1 MNYSD
6 ALPEKK
12 FVPNVVIRIGGATYF
27 SIRQPD
33 SGLTVP
39 AQNNGLV
46 TSLSLNPSVVDPF
59 RPSVA
64 INSNSFKLI
73 DRNNAVTTLFNGNLE
88 LFQGELCEIWLGRV
102 NVGMPFSDYFKVT
115 DTYINKVSRADG
127 SYSFSTQEVKD
138 RLNKDVF
145 SEQNK
150 LGASIIPATTT
161 ITLQSPPAS
170 SSGLIKINNEF
181 ISYTGV
187 SGNQITGCIRGEQ
200 GSTAANHNFGDDVFF
215 CQVVS
220 GNPIDLLLKLL
231 ISPAGGGPYSVL
243 SDGAN
248 IDQTLVDVA
257 EFEEIRDEYFTG
269 QTFNFILYQI
279 DNLKTFIE
287 QELLSPAGIRL
298 RSNLNSKIGLG
309 ILNKPVINLD
319 APDLDDDQ
327 LTRRPVYSVDETKIV
342 NHLNIQWGFDWPS
355 EKFTKISTF
364 IDSPSVA
371 SFGDRKAVNLNFKG
385 ITTQAVVDEI
395 AKNYFLR
402 FAYPKP
408 LIDTSAHMSASGWGL
423 LEKPT
428 LVSDQI
434 PTQAGDLNFI
444 DSVEVLQRAINY
456 QTGDVRF
463 QLSCTQ
469 FTGLRVCFIAP
480 SDTIVSF
487 ADQKTVNVG
496 AGRGTQ
502 YRVGW
507 KMRLY
512 DNTTRNW
519 LADPINTIASIS
531 GDTITFLNNWTTT
544 LVNNAQKITFAD
556 YDDVTDQ
563 QKRFCFISDDGNNF
577 TDGLPSYLISY

>member
-1 MNYSD
+1 MNYAE
-6 ALPEKK
+6 ALPDKK
-12 FVPNVVIRIGGATYF
+12 YIPNVVIRFASTYF

-39 AQNNGLV
+39 ATTVGLV
-46 TSLSLNPSVVDPF
+46 TSLSLNPSTVDPF

-64 INSNSFKLI
+64 INTNSFKLI
-73 DRNNAVTTLFNGNLE
+73 DRGDAVTALFNGNTE

-102 NVGMPFSDYFKVT
+102 GVGMPFSDYLKLT
-115 DTYINKVSRADG
+115 DTYIHKVSRADG

-150 LGASIIPATTT
+150 LGASILPATTA
-161 ITLQSPPAS
+161 ITLQSPPAN

-187 SGNQITGCIRGEQ
+187 SGNQITGCIRGEE
-200 GSTAANHNFGDDVFF
+200 GSTPASHDFGDDVFF
-215 CQVVS
+215 CEVVS
-220 GNPIDLLLKLL
+220 GNPIDLLLQLL

-243 SDGAN
+243 NDGAN
-248 IDQTLVDVA
+248 IDDALVDVA
-257 EFEEIRDEYFTG
+257 EFEKIRDEFFVG
-269 QTFNFILYQI
+269 QTYDFILYQV
-279 DNLKTFIE
+279 DNLKAFIE
-287 QELLSPAGIRL
+287 QEILSPAGIRL

-309 ILNKPVINLD
+309 ILNKPVINID

-327 LTRRPVYSVDETKIV
+327 LTKRPTYSVDETKIV
-342 NHLNIQWGFDWPS
+342 NHLNIQWGYDWPT
-355 EKFTKISTF
+355 EKFTKITTYN
-364 IDSPSVA
+364 DAASVA

-385 ITTQAVVDEI
+385 VTTQADVDEI
-395 AKNYFLR
+395 AANYFLR

-408 LIDTSAHMSASGWGL
+408 LIDTNAHLSASGWGL

-428 LVSDQI
+428 LYSNQV
-434 PTQAGDLNFI
+434 PTSAGNLNFG
-444 DSVEVLQRAINY
+444 DSVEILQKAINY

-463 QLSCTQ
+463 QLSFTQ

-480 SDTIVSF
+480 SDTILTF
-487 ADQKTVNVG
+487 TDQKTVNVG
-496 AGRGTQ
+496 AGRGSQ

-507 KMRLY
+507 VMRLY
-512 DNTTRNW
+512 DNTTRDW
-519 LADPINTIASIS
+519 TADPLNTITGIS
-531 GDTITFLNNWTTT
+531 GDTLTFQNNWTTT
-544 LVNNAQKITFAD
+544 LVNSQFKVTFAD

-563 QKRFCFISDDGNNF
+563 QKRFCFISDNGNTF
-577 TDGLPSYLISY
+577 SDGLPSYLISY

>member
-1 MNYSD
+1 MTYSEE
-6 ALPEKK
+6 LIEKK
-12 FVPNVVIRIGGATYF
+12 YVPNVIIRIGGATYF

-39 AQNNGLV
+39 VQNNGLV
-46 TSLSLNPSVVDPF
+46 TSLSLNPSTVDPF

-73 DRNNAVTTLFNGNLE
+73 DRNNVVTALFNGNLE
-88 LFQGELCEIWLGRV
+88 
-102 NVGMPFSDYFKVT
+102 
-115 DTYINKVSRADG
+115 
-127 SYSFSTQEVKD
+127 
-138 RLNKDVF
+138 
-145 SEQNK
+145 
-150 LGASIIPATTT
+150 
-161 ITLQSPPAS
+161 PPAN
-170 SSGLIKINNEF
+170 SSGLIKIGNEF

-200 GSTAANHNFGDDVFF
+200 GSTAANHDFGDDVFF
-215 CQVVS
+215 CEVVS

-243 SDGAN
+243 DDGGN
-248 IDQTLVDVA
+248 IDQALIDVT
-257 EFEEIRDEYFTG
+257 EFETIRDEYFVG
-269 QTFNFILYQI
+269 QTFDFILYQV

-287 QELLSPAGIRL
+287 QEILSPAGIRL

-355 EKFTKISTF
+355 EKFTKITTYN
-364 IDSPSVA
+364 DAASVA

-385 ITTQAVVDEI
+385 VTTQADVDEI

-428 LVSDQI
+428 LYSDQI
-434 PTQAGDLNFI
+434 PTDAGDLNFG
-444 DSVEVLQRAINY
+444 DSVEVLQKAINY

-463 QLSCTQ
+463 QLSFTQ

-480 SDTIVSF
+480 SDTILTF
-487 ADQKTVNVG
+487 TNQKTVNVG
-496 AGRGTQ
+496 AGRGSQ

-512 DNTTRNW
+512 SNTTRNW
-519 LADPINTIASIS
+519 LADPINTIVGIS
-531 GDTITFLNNWTTT
+531 GDTITFENNWTTT
-544 LVNNAQKITFAD
+544 LVNGAQKITFAD

-563 QKRFCFISDDGNNF
+563 QKRFCFISDNGNTF
-577 TDGLPSYLISY
+577 SDGLPSYLISY

>member
-1 MNYSD
+1 MTYSEE
-6 ALPEKK
+6 LIEKK
-12 FVPNVVIRIGGATYF
+12 YVPNVIIRIGGTTYF

-46 TSLSLNPSVVDPF
+46 TSLSLNPSTVDPF

-73 DRNNAVTTLFNGNLE
+73 DRNNVVTALFNGNIE

-102 NVGMPFSDYFKVT
+102 NVGMDFSEYLKVT
-115 DTYINKVSRADG
+115 DTFIHKVSRADG

-150 LGASIIPATTT
+150 LG
-161 ITLQSPPAS
+161 TLQSPPAN

-187 SGNQITGCIRGEQ
+187 SGNQITGCIRGEE
-200 GSTAANHNFGDDVFF
+200 GSIAANHDFGDDVFF
-215 CQVVS
+215 CEVVS

-243 SDGAN
+243 DDGAN
-248 IDQTLVDVA
+248 IDQTLIDVD
-257 EFEEIRDEYFTG
+257 EFEALRDEYFVG
-269 QTFNFILYQI
+269 QTFDFILYQV

-287 QELLSPAGIRL
+287 QEILSPAGIRL

-327 LTRRPVYSVDETKIV
+327 LTRRPAYSVDETKIV

-364 IDSPSVA
+364 NDAASVA

-385 ITTQAVVDEI
+385 VTTQADVDEI

-428 LVSDQI
+428 LYSDQI
-434 PTQAGDLNFI
+434 PTDAGDLNFG
-444 DSVEVLQRAINY
+444 DSVEVLQKAINY

-463 QLSCTQ
+463 QLSFTQ
-469 FTGLRVCFIAP
+469 FTGLRVCFI
-480 SDTIVSF
+480 
-487 ADQKTVNVG
+487 
-496 AGRGTQ
+496 
-502 YRVGW
+502 
-507 KMRLY
+507 
-512 DNTTRNW
+512 
-519 LADPINTIASIS
+519 
-531 GDTITFLNNWTTT
+531 
-544 LVNNAQKITFAD
+544 
-556 YDDVTDQ
+556 
-563 QKRFCFISDDGNNF
+563 
-577 TDGLPSYLISY
+577 

>member
-1 MNYSD
+1 MIYSD

-12 FVPNVVIRIGGATYF
+12 YVPNVVIRIDGTTYF

-33 SGLTVP
+33 SGLSVP
-39 AQNNGLV
+39 SANNGLV
-46 TSLSLNPSVVDPF
+46 TSLSLNPSTVDPF

-73 DRNNAVTTLFNGNLE
+73 DRGDVVTALFGSNPE
-88 LFQGELCEIWLGRV
+88 LFQGKLCEIWLGRV
-102 NVGMPFSDYFKVT
+102 DVGMDFSEYLKVT

-138 RLNKDVF
+138 RLNKDVY
-145 SEQNK
+145 SGQNK

-161 ITLQSPPAS
+161 ITLQSPPANT
-170 SSGLIKINNEF
+170 SGLIKINNEF

-187 SGNQITGCIRGEQ
+187 SGSQITGCIRGEE
-200 GSTAANHNFGDDVFF
+200 GSTPANHDFGDDVFF
-215 CQVVS
+215 CEVVS

-231 ISPAGGGPYSVL
+231 VSPAGGGPYSVL
-243 SDGAN
+243 DDGAN
-248 IDQTLVDVA
+248 IDENLIDVT
-257 EFEEIRDEYFTG
+257 EFEKIRDEYFTG
-269 QTFNFILYQI
+269 QTYEFILYQI
-279 DNLKTFIE
+279 SDLKTFIE
-287 QELLSPAGIRL
+287 QELLSPAGVRL

-327 LTRRPVYSVDETKIV
+327 LTKRPVYSVDETKIV
-342 NHLNIQWGFDWPS
+342 NHLNIQWGFDWTT
-355 EKFTKISTF
+355 EKFTKITTF
-364 IDSPSVA
+364 NDAASVA
-371 SFGDRKAVNLNFKG
+371 SFGDRKAVNLNFRG
-385 ITTQAVVDEI
+385 VTTQADVNEI
-395 AKNYFLR
+395 AANYFLR

-408 LIDTSAHMSASGWGL
+408 LIDTSSHMSASGWGL

-428 LVSDQI
+428 LYSNQI
-434 PTQAGDLNFI
+434 PTPAGDLSFG
-444 DSVEVLQRAINY
+444 DSVEVLQKAINY

-463 QLSCTQ
+463 QLSFTQ

-480 SDTIVSF
+480 SDTILSF
-487 ADQKTVNVG
+487 ADQKTVTVG
-496 AGRGTQ
+496 AGRGVQ

-512 DNTTRNW
+512 DNATRNW
-519 LADPINTIASIS
+519 LADPINTIVGIA
-531 GDTITFLNNWTTT
+531 GDVITFENNWTTT

-563 QKRFCFISDDGNNF
+563 QKRFCFISDNGNTF
-577 TDGLPSYLISY
+577 SDGLPSYLISY

>member
-1 MNYSD
+1 MEYAD

-12 FVPNVVIRIGGATYF
+12 YVPNVVISILGNYF

-33 SGLTVP
+33 SGLAVP
-39 AQNNGLV
+39 SANNGLV
-46 TSLSLNPSVVDPF
+46 TSLSLNPSTVDPF

-64 INSNSFKLI
+64 INSNSFRLI
-73 DRNNAVTTLFNGNLE
+73 DRGGVVTSLFNGNPE

-102 NVGMPFSDYFKVT
+102 GVGMNFSEYLKVT
-115 DTYINKVSRADG
+115 DTYVTKISRADG
-127 SYSFSTQEVKD
+127 SYSFSTQEAKD
-138 RLNKDVF
+138 RLNKDVY

-161 ITLQSPPAS
+161 ITLQSPPANT
-170 SSGLIKINNEF
+170 SGLIKINNEF
-181 ISYTGV
+181 ISYSGV
-187 SGNQITGCIRGEQ
+187 SGNQITGCIRGEE
-200 GSTAANHNFGDDVFF
+200 GSTPSNHDLGDDVFF
-215 CQVVS
+215 AEVVS

-243 SDGAN
+243 QDGAN
-248 IDQTLVDVA
+248 LDQSLVDVA
-257 EFEEIRDEYFTG
+257 EFEALRDEYFLG
-269 QTFNFILYQI
+269 QTYDFVLYQI
-279 DNLKTFIE
+279 SNLKTFIE
-287 QELLSPAGIRL
+287 QEILSPAGIRL
-298 RSNLNSKIGLG
+298 RANLNSKIGLG

-342 NHLNIQWGFDWPS
+342 NHLNIQWGYDWPS
-355 EKFTKISTF
+355 EKFTKITTYN
-364 IDSPSVA
+364 DAASVT
-371 SFGDRKAVNLNFKG
+371 SFGDRKAINLNFKG
-385 ITTQAVVDEI
+385 VTTQADVDEI

-408 LIDTSAHMSASGWGL
+408 IIDTSAHMSASAWGL

-428 LVSDQI
+428 LISDQI
-434 PTQAGDLNFI
+434 PTSAGDLNFI
-444 DSVEVLQRAINY
+444 DSVEVLQKAINY

-480 SDTIVSF
+480 SDTILTFSN
-487 ADQKTVNVG
+487 QKTVTVG
-496 AGRGTQ
+496 AGRGAQ

-512 DNTTRNW
+512 DNATRDW
-519 LADPINTIASIS
+519 LADPINTIVGIA
-531 GDTITFLNNWTTT
+531 GDVITFENDWTTT

-556 YDDVTDQ
+556 YDDVSEQ
-563 QKRFCFISDDGNNF
+563 QKRFCFISDNGNTF

>member
-1 MNYSD
+1 MNYAE
-6 ALPEKK
+6 ALPDKK
-12 FVPNVVIRIGGATYF
+12 YIPNVVIRFASTYF

-39 AQNNGLV
+39 ATTVGLV
-46 TSLSLNPSVVDPF
+46 TSLSLNPSTVDPF

-64 INSNSFKLI
+64 INTNSFKLI
-73 DRNNAVTTLFNGNLE
+73 DRGDVVTALFNGNIE

-102 NVGMPFSDYFKVT
+102 GVGMDFADYLKLT
-115 DTYINKVSRADG
+115 DTYIHKVSRADG

-150 LGASIIPATTT
+150 LGASILPATTA
-161 ITLQSPPAS
+161 ITLQSPPAN

-187 SGNQITGCIRGEQ
+187 SGNQITGCIRGEE
-200 GSTAANHNFGDDVFF
+200 GSTPANHSFGDDVFF
-215 CQVVS
+215 CEVVS
-220 GNPIDLLLKLL
+220 GNPIDLLLQLL

-243 SDGAN
+243 DDGAN
-248 IDQTLVDVA
+248 IDDALVDVA
-257 EFEEIRDEYFTG
+257 EFEKIRDEFFLG
-269 QTFNFILYQI
+269 QTYDFILYQV
-279 DNLKTFIE
+279 DNLKAFIE
-287 QELLSPAGIRL
+287 QEILSPAGIRL

-309 ILNKPVINLD
+309 ILNKPVINID

-327 LTRRPVYSVDETKIV
+327 LTKRPTYSVDETKIV
-342 NHLNIQWGFDWPS
+342 NHLNIQWGYDWPT
-355 EKFTKISTF
+355 EKFTKITTYN
-364 IDSPSVA
+364 DAASVA

-385 ITTQAVVDEI
+385 VTTQTDVDEI
-395 AKNYFLR
+395 AANYFLR

-408 LIDTSAHMSASGWGL
+408 LIDTNAHLSASGWGL

-428 LVSDQI
+428 MFSNQV
-434 PTQAGDLNFI
+434 PTSAGDLNFGE
-444 DSVEVLQRAINY
+444 SVEILQKAINY

-463 QLSCTQ
+463 QLSFTQ

-480 SDTIVSF
+480 SDTILTF
-487 ADQKTVNVG
+487 TDQKTVNVG
-496 AGRGTQ
+496 AGRGSQ

-507 KMRLY
+507 VMRLY
-512 DNTTRNW
+512 DNTTRDW
-519 LADPINTIASIS
+519 TGDPLNTITGIS
-531 GDTITFLNNWTTT
+531 GDTLTFQNNWTTT
-544 LVNNAQKITFAD
+544 LVNNQFKVTFAD

-563 QKRFCFISDDGNNF
+563 QKRFCFISDNGNTF
-577 TDGLPSYLISY
+577 SDGLPSYLISY

>member
-1 MNYSD
+1 MEYAD

-12 FVPNVVIRIGGATYF
+12 YVPNVIIRILGNYF

-39 AQNNGLV
+39 SANNGLV
-46 TSLSLNPSVVDPF
+46 TSLSLNPSTVDPF

-73 DRNNAVTTLFNGNLE
+73 DRGGVVTSLFSGNPE

-102 NVGMPFSDYFKVT
+102 GVGMDFSEYLKVT
-115 DTYINKVSRADG
+115 DTYVTKVSRADG
-127 SYSFSTQEVKD
+127 SYSFSTQEAKD
-138 RLNKDVF
+138 RLNKDVY

-161 ITLQSPPAS
+161 ITLQSPPANT
-170 SSGLIKINNEF
+170 SGLIKINNEF
-181 ISYTGV
+181 ISYSGV
-187 SGNQITGCIRGEQ
+187 SGNQITGCIRGEE
-200 GSTAANHNFGDDVFF
+200 GSTPSNHDLGDDVFF
-215 CQVVS
+215 AEVVS

-243 SDGAN
+243 QDGAN
-248 IDQTLVDVA
+248 LDQSLVDVA
-257 EFEEIRDEYFTG
+257 EFELLRDEYFLG
-269 QTFNFILYQI
+269 QTYDFVLYQI
-279 DNLKTFIE
+279 SNLKTFIE
-287 QELLSPAGIRL
+287 QEILSPAGIRL
-298 RSNLNSKIGLG
+298 RSNVNSKIGLG

-327 LTRRPVYSVDETKIV
+327 LTRRPAYSVDETKIV
-342 NHLNIQWGFDWPS
+342 NHLNIQWGYDWPS
-355 EKFTKISTF
+355 EKFTKITTYN
-364 IDSPSVA
+364 DAASVA

-385 ITTQAVVDEI
+385 VTTQADVDEI

-408 LIDTSAHMSASGWGL
+408 IIDTSAHMSASAWEL

-428 LVSDQI
+428 LISDQI
-434 PTQAGDLNFI
+434 PTSAGDLNFI
-444 DSVEVLQRAINY
+444 DSVEVLQKAINY

-463 QLSCTQ
+463 QLSATQ

-480 SDTIVSF
+480 SDTILTF
-487 ADQKTVNVG
+487 TNQKTVTVG
-496 AGRGTQ
+496 AGRGAQ

-512 DNTTRNW
+512 DNVTRDW
-519 LADPINTIASIS
+519 LADPINTIVGIA
-531 GDTITFLNNWTTT
+531 GDVITFENDWTTT

-556 YDDVTDQ
+556 YNSATDQ

>member
-1 MNYSD
+1 MEYAD

-12 FVPNVVIRIGGATYF
+12 YVPNVIIRILGNYF

-39 AQNNGLV
+39 SANTGLV
-46 TSLSLNPSVVDPF
+46 SSLSLNPSTVDPF

-64 INSNSFKLI
+64 INSNSFRLI
-73 DRNNAVTTLFNGNLE
+73 DRGGVVTSLFNGNPE

-102 NVGMPFSDYFKVT
+102 GVGMDFSEYLKVT
-115 DTYINKVSRADG
+115 DTYVTKVSRADG
-127 SYSFSTQEVKD
+127 SYSFSTQEAKD
-138 RLNKDVF
+138 RLNKDVY

-161 ITLQSPPAS
+161 ITLQSPPANT
-170 SSGLIKINNEF
+170 SGLIKINNEF
-181 ISYTGV
+181 ISYSGV
-187 SGNQITGCIRGEQ
+187 SGNQITGCIRGEE
-200 GSTAANHNFGDDVFF
+200 GSTPSNHDLGDDVFF
-215 CQVVS
+215 AEVVS

-243 SDGAN
+243 QDGAN
-248 IDQTLVDVA
+248 LDQSLVDVA
-257 EFEEIRDEYFTG
+257 EFEALRDEYFLG
-269 QTFNFILYQI
+269 QTYDFVLYQI
-279 DNLKTFIE
+279 SNLKTFIE
-287 QELLSPAGIRL
+287 QEILSPAGIRL
-298 RSNLNSKIGLG
+298 RANLNSKIGLG

-327 LTRRPVYSVDETKIV
+327 LTRRPAYSVDETKIV
-342 NHLNIQWGFDWPS
+342 NHLNIQWGYDWPS
-355 EKFTKISTF
+355 EKFTKITTYN
-364 IDSPSVA
+364 DAASVA
-371 SFGDRKAVNLNFKG
+371 SFGDRKAINLNFKG
-385 ITTQAVVDEI
+385 VTTQADVDEI

-408 LIDTSAHMSASGWGL
+408 IIDTSAHMSASAWGL

-428 LVSDQI
+428 LISDQI
-434 PTQAGDLNFI
+434 PTSAGDLNFI
-444 DSVEVLQRAINY
+444 DSVEVLQKAINY

-480 SDTIVSF
+480 SDTILTFSN
-487 ADQKTVNVG
+487 QKTVIVG
-496 AGRGTQ
+496 AGRGAQ

-512 DNTTRNW
+512 DNATRDW
-519 LADPINTIASIS
+519 LADPINTIVGIA
-531 GDTITFLNNWTTT
+531 GDVITFENDWTTT

-556 YDDVTDQ
+556 YNSVTDQ

>member
-1 MNYSD
+1 MEYAG

-12 FVPNVVIRIGGATYF
+12 YVPNVIIRILGNYF

-39 AQNNGLV
+39 SANTGLV
-46 TSLSLNPSVVDPF
+46 SSLSLNPSTVDPF

-64 INSNSFKLI
+64 INSNSFRLI
-73 DRNNAVTTLFNGNLE
+73 DRGGVVTSLFNGNPE

-102 NVGMPFSDYFKVT
+102 GVGMDFSEYLKVT
-115 DTYINKVSRADG
+115 DTYVTKVSRADG
-127 SYSFSTQEVKD
+127 SYSFSTQEAKD
-138 RLNKDVF
+138 RLNKDVY

-161 ITLQSPPAS
+161 ITLQSPPANT
-170 SSGLIKINNEF
+170 SGLIKINNEF
-181 ISYTGV
+181 ISYSGV
-187 SGNQITGCIRGEQ
+187 SGNQITGCIRGEE
-200 GSTAANHNFGDDVFF
+200 GSTPSNHDLGDDVFF
-215 CQVVS
+215 AEVVS

-243 SDGAN
+243 QDGAN
-248 IDQTLVDVA
+248 LDQSLVDVA
-257 EFEEIRDEYFTG
+257 EFEALRDEYFLG
-269 QTFNFILYQI
+269 QTYDFVLYQI
-279 DNLKTFIE
+279 SNLKTFIE
-287 QELLSPAGIRL
+287 QEILSPAGIRL
-298 RSNLNSKIGLG
+298 RANLNSKIGLG

-342 NHLNIQWGFDWPS
+342 NHLNIQWGYDWPS
-355 EKFTKISTF
+355 EKFTKITTYN
-364 IDSPSVA
+364 DAASVA
-371 SFGDRKAVNLNFKG
+371 SFGDRKAINLNFKG
-385 ITTQAVVDEI
+385 VTTQADVDEI

-408 LIDTSAHMSASGWGL
+408 IIDTSAHMSASAWGL

-428 LVSDQI
+428 LISDQI
-434 PTQAGDLNFI
+434 PTSAGDLNFI
-444 DSVEVLQRAINY
+444 DSVEVLQKAINY

-480 SDTIVSF
+480 SDTILTFSN
-487 ADQKTVNVG
+487 QKTVTVG
-496 AGRGTQ
+496 AGRGAQ

-512 DNTTRNW
+512 DNATRDW
-519 LADPINTIASIS
+519 LADPINTIVGIA
-531 GDTITFLNNWTTT
+531 GDVITFENDWTTT
-544 LVNNAQKITFAD
+544 LVNGAQKITFAD
-556 YDDVTDQ
+556 YNSVTDQ

>member
-1 MNYSD
+1 MEYAD

-12 FVPNVVIRIGGATYF
+12 YIPNVIIRILGNYF

-39 AQNNGLV
+39 SANNGLV
-46 TSLSLNPSVVDPF
+46 TSLSLNPSTVDPF

-64 INSNSFKLI
+64 INSNSFRLI
-73 DRNNAVTTLFNGNLE
+73 DRGGVVTSLFNGNIE

-102 NVGMPFSDYFKVT
+102 GVGMDFSEYLKVT
-115 DTYINKVSRADG
+115 DTYVTKVSRADG
-127 SYSFSTQEVKD
+127 SYSFSTQEAKD
-138 RLNKDVF
+138 RLNKDVY

-161 ITLQSPPAS
+161 ITLQSPPANT
-170 SSGLIKINNEF
+170 SGLIKINNEF
-181 ISYTGV
+181 ISYSGV
-187 SGNQITGCIRGEQ
+187 SGNQITGCIRGEE
-200 GSTAANHNFGDDVFF
+200 GSTPSNHDLGDDVFF
-215 CQVVS
+215 AEVVS

-243 SDGAN
+243 QDGAN
-248 IDQTLVDVA
+248 LDQTLVDVA
-257 EFEEIRDEYFTG
+257 EFEALRNEYFLG
-269 QTFNFILYQI
+269 QTYDFVLYQI
-279 DNLKTFIE
+279 SNLKTFIE
-287 QELLSPAGIRL
+287 QEILSPAGIRL
-298 RSNLNSKIGLG
+298 RANLNSKIGLG

-342 NHLNIQWGFDWPS
+342 NHLNIQWGYDWPS
-355 EKFTKISTF
+355 EKFTKITTYN
-364 IDSPSVA
+364 DAASVA
-371 SFGDRKAVNLNFKG
+371 SFGDRKAINLNFKG
-385 ITTQAVVDEI
+385 VTTQADVDEI

-408 LIDTSAHMSASGWGL
+408 IIDTSAHMSASAWGL

-428 LVSDQI
+428 LISDQI
-434 PTQAGDLNFI
+434 PTSAGDLNFI
-444 DSVEVLQRAINY
+444 DSVEVLQKAINY

-480 SDTIVSF
+480 SDTILTFSN
-487 ADQKTVNVG
+487 QKTVTVG
-496 AGRGTQ
+496 AGRGAQ

-512 DNTTRNW
+512 DNATRDW
-519 LADPINTIASIS
+519 LADPINTIVGIA
-531 GDTITFLNNWTTT
+531 GDVITFENDWTTT

-556 YDDVTDQ
+556 YNSVTDQ